1 MDIHQQ
7 RRGPPPPPPPHAMIP
22 DDSGSEIDTALNTPT
37 DAHFYSSRWSLS
49 STFSSFPGRH
59 SHHHHGSK
67 RNSEV
72 LFHKPLPTPQHTF
85 RHHRASLPPLS
96 LHIPP
101 THDTFP
107 RSTQIIREEE
117 DDNETMYTPLEGSVG
132 DRFSM
137 MFPSQVAAP
146 APPAPASPRQTEAET
161 PNMRRKRRHH
171 ADVHFEKT
179 LRMVERFSS
188 GLSVG
193 DTEGNAFC
201 RQLEAYLRNW
211 QAERPKP
218 DMHNVATINL
228 AHDRRRRARRH
239 QRQLRQHHQL
249 QQQRQ
254 RDRLHHITEKQ
265 RWQIELTKRDE
276 TIRAL
281 QEQLDH
287 HQKPTAGF
295 QVHVTRELRQLAGE
309 NAQLECEVERLERRE
324 AEERMLVAKAEQRCM
339 EYGIMYQ
346 QRQRKWEAT
355 EAELRTTIAELERK
369 VARLENE
376 SLQLYGRN
384 LKLAHQL
391 GQWAP

>member
-1 MDIHQQ
+1 MDVHNQC
-7 RRGPPPPPPPHAMIP
+7 RGPPPPPPPHAMIP
-22 DDSGSEIDTALNTPT
+22 DDSCSEIDTALNTPT

-49 STFSSFPGRH
+49 SAFSSFPGRH
-59 SHHHHGSK
+59 GHHSSK
-67 RNSEV
+67 RSSEM
-72 LFHKPLPTPQHTF
+72 LFQKPLPTPQHTL

-96 LHIPP
+96 LHMPT
-101 THDTFP
+101 THDGYP
-107 RSTQIIREEE
+107 RATQIIREEE
-117 DDNETMYTPLEGSVG
+117 DDNETMYTPLEGSVS

-137 MFPSQVAAP
+137 MFSNQIT
-146 APPAPASPRQTEAET
+146 PPAPSSPLFSREQTQT
-161 PNMRRKRRHH
+161 PVMRRRRRRQSD
-171 ADVHFEKT
+171 AHFEKT
-179 LRMVERFSS
+179 LQMVKSFSS
-188 GLSVG
+188 GLSDG

-228 AHDRRRRARRH
+228 AHHRKQSARRH
-239 QRQLRQHHQL
+239 QRHLRQQRQL

-254 RDRLHHITEKQ
+254 RDRLNHITERQ
-265 RWQIELTKRDE
+265 RLETELAKRDE

-281 QEQLDH
+281 QEQL
-287 HQKPTAGF
+287 HQHQNPTAGF
-295 QVHVTRELRQLAGE
+295 QVHVTRELRELAGA

-339 EYGIMYQ
+339 DYGIIYQ

-355 EAELRTTIAELERK
+355 EAELRTTIADLERK
-369 VARLENE
+369 VTKLENE